1 MRHLERM
8 ALLLRHHGQH
18 WLNPL
23 HVFCRLKDRGMDA
36 HRAAAWA
43 AAYEM
48 FIYRKLQK
56 IGIV

>member
-1 MRHLERM
+1 M

-36 HRAAAWA
+36 HRAAALA
-43 AAYEM
+43 SAYEM
-48 FIYRKLQK
+48 HIYRRLQW
-56 IGIV
+56 IGLI